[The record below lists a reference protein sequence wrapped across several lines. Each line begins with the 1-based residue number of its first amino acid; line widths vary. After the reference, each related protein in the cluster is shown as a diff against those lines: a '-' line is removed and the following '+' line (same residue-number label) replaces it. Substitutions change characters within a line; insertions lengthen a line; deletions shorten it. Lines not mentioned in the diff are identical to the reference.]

1 MSKSIKLVAVLAIS
15 LSLSACT
22 SQSFT
27 SSSSKQFS
35 PWTGDVQVLKKLPPE
50 GTYVLI
56 GVVKIEGSNY
66 TSDDR
71 LYDNMKAKAAKRGAN
86 AVVPQ
91 AKIKTQM
98 ITSGGTR
105 RILAAYAL
113 RLAK

>member
-1 MSKSIKLVAVLAIS
+1 MSKFIKLVAVLAIS
-15 LSLSACT
+15 LGLSACT

-35 PWTGDVQVLKKLPPE
+35 PWTGEVQLLNKLPLA

-71 LYDNMKAKAAKRGAN
+71 MHENMKGKAAERGAN

-91 AKIKTQM
+91 AKIKSQ
-98 ITSGGTR
+98 IISSGGTR
-105 RILAAYAL
+105 RILAGYAI
-113 RLAK
+113 RLVK

>member
-1 MSKSIKLVAVLAIS
+1 MSTFIKLVAVLAIG
-15 LSLSACT
+15 LGLSACT

-35 PWTGDVQVLKKLPPE
+35 PWTGDVQVLKKLPLA

-56 GVVKIEGSNY
+56 GVVKIEGSKY

-71 LYDNMKAKAAKRGAN
+71 MYDNMKAKAAERGAD

-91 AKIKTQM
+91 AKIKSQ
-98 ITSGGTR
+98 IISSGGTR